1 MNLLRR
7 TRIIGTGGTF
17 PYANLCFLFTV
28 FALLISCSSGP
39 PSFREREEQRQML
52 LPPRPV
58 HFDVAQPYPISVPA
72 DEESWRPYLIND
84 TTIPLII
91 SVDISGDVTEIQPV
105 RSEDTAFA
113 DYYERRMMAARFE
126 PGIIDGKISAFR
138 IPVKLRFRPYA
149 KPPHFLYPVG
159 RRREISNSWLYF
171 QCLELNGLSLSA
183 INSFPSYTSSV
194 SFIDS
199 LNQPP
204 FVLAEIDLDS
214 AGRPTRINVRHASS
228 YVDMDQIVSAMN
240 WAEYSPA
247 SRMGVPVSSKELI
260 AIFLFSE
267 ISYPTRTLL
276 RSDLDSVDIRDR
288 LRVQFVQPGIGF
300 MLPPVPRNTRNGYF
314 TPGGNHDL
322 RRTRISARVF
332 IDTLGQTSF
341 LSTDRKGRWI
351 GKNCRAVLEHLRF
364 YPALDFEG
372 NPQRFSG
379 LVFVDFTD
387 SKTVRIQCEW
397 LSRPVFLPSDQ
408 LIE

>member
-7 TRIIGTGGTF
+7 ERVIGAGEMF
-17 PYANLCFLFTV
+17 RYANLCALFIV
-28 FALLISCSSGP
+28 FTLLVSCSSGP
-39 PSFREREEQRQML
+39 PSFDEREARRLAL

-58 HFDVAQPYPISVPA
+58 HFEVAQPYPISVPRDKA
-72 DEESWRPYLIND
+72 AWRPYLIND
-84 TTIPLII
+84 TIIPLII
-91 SVDISGDVTEIQPV
+91 SVDTAGDVAEIQPV
-105 RSEDTAFA
+105 RSDDTAFA
-113 DYYERRMMAARFE
+113 DYYNQRLASARFE
-126 PGIIDGKISAFR
+126 PGIIDGKVSSFR

-149 KPPHFLYPVG
+149 KPPHFIYPVG
-159 RRREISNSWLYF
+159 RRREISNSWLYL
-171 QCLELNGLSLSA
+171 QCLELNGVSMGA
-183 INSFPSYTSSV
+183 IKSFPSYASSV
-194 SFIDS
+194 SFNDS
-199 LNQPP
+199 LHQAP

-214 AGRPTRINVRHASS
+214 AGRPTRIDVCHAPI
-228 YVDMDQIVSAMN
+228 YVDIDQIVSAMN

-247 SRMGVPVSSKELI
+247 SRRGVPVSSEELI

-267 ISYPTRTLL
+267 ISYPNRPLL
-276 RSDLDSVDIRDR
+276 TSNLDSVDNRDR

-322 RRTRISARVF
+322 RRTRVSAMVF

-351 GKNCRAVLEHLRF
+351 GGNCRTVLEHLRF

-372 NPQRFSG
+372 NPEPFSG

-397 LSRPVFLPSDQ
+397 LSRPVFPPSD
-408 LIE
+408 